1 MKVASWNVNSIRVRL
16 EQVLEWLATQQP
28 DVLGLQEI
36 KMPCDDFPAEAFAE
50 AGYQSVVYGQ
60 KTYNGVALL
69 SKSEATDVQKAIPGL
84 EDEQR
89 RAIAA
94 TYSGGTRIINLYV
107 PNGQS
112 VGSDKYAYKL
122 RWLEALEAWLREE
135 LRSHEKLVVMGDF
148 NIAPDDR
155 DVHDPDEWRD
165 KILCSEAE
173 RAALQRLLGMGMTGC
188 STRQR
193 GCSAGGTTAPPD
205 SAATGACGST
215 CCWCQKPLRSV
226 APRAASTRNR
236 ASWNARRIMRRCGSS
251 SRVAPRVAAGRI
263 DLSAKRD

>member
-16 EQVLEWLATQQP
+16 EQVLDWLAAEQP

-36 KMPCDDFPAEAFAE
+36 KMPCADFPAEAFAQ
-50 AGYQSVVYGQ
+50 AGYHSIAYGQ

-69 SKSEATDVQKAIPGL
+69 SRTTPSDVQKAIPGF

-94 TYSGGTRIINLYV
+94 TYEGTRVINLYV

-122 RWLEALEAWLREE
+122 SWLEALRAWLRQE
-135 LRSHEKLVVMGDF
+135 LESHEKLVVMGDF

-155 DVHDPDEWRD
+155 DVHDPAEWHE
-165 KILCSEAE
+165 KILCSTAE
-173 RAALQRLLGMGMTGC
+173 REALQSLLELGM
-188 STRQR
+188 R
-193 GCSAGGTTAPPD
+193 D
-205 SAATGACGST
+205 SFRLFDQDEGLFS
-215 CCWCQKPLRSV
+215 WWDY
-226 APRAASTRNR
+226 RAAGFRRNR
-236 ASWNARRIMRRCGSS
+236 GL
-251 SRVAPRVAAGRI
+251 RI
-263 DLSAKRD
+263 DLLLVSDALAKRCIQSRIDTGPRNLERPSDHAPVWIEF